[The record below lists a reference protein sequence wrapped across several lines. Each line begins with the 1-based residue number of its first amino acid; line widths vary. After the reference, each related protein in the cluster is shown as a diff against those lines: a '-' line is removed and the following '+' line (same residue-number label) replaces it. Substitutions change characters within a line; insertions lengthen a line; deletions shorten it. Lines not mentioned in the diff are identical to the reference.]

1 MIRSKCLAKKFKDGV
16 TIDGV
21 LMKPDWRGTFMGMGI
36 NDEIKLSRQMT
47 TISRVRTCVSTIN
60 KNTGRKYVVSS
71 EELDERFTVRR
82 EA

>member
-36 NDEIKLSRQMT
+36 NDEIKLSRKMT
-47 TISRVRTCVSTIN
+47 TISRVRTCVSTI
-60 KNTGRKYVVSS
+60 K
-71 EELDERFTVRR
+71 
-82 EA
+82 